1 FKKLH
6 AMDGKYVG
14 KKFAITNALDFS
26 LKGRMIK
33 KMRYLN
39 FLFFIAGPIFLIL
52 MLLLLILY
60 TD

>member
-1 FKKLH
+1 
-6 AMDGKYVG
+6 MDGKYVG